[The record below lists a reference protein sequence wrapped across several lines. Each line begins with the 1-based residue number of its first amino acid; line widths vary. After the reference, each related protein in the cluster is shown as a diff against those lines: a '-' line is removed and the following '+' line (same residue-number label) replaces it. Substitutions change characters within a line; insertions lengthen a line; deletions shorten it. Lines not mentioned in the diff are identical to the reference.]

1 MSAFSAQPSIC
12 LLRAV
17 VCFNPRMLSSLGH
30 MQIRVLGHI
39 TAAELL
45 PFRLKHVVPPNSA
58 LNPAYFKK
66 VPLCF

>member
-12 LLRAV
+12 LLSAV

-30 MQIRVLGHI
+30 MQIRVLRHI

-45 PFRLKHVVPPNSA
+45 PFLPKHVVTTKLSFGSC
-58 LNPAYFKK
+58 LF
-66 VPLCF
+66 